1 VGDLRRVT
9 IIIRPRRRASFPMNK
24 AVTISGALV
33 CASGFAMFFL
43 VGLLRSETYRA
54 AIIIYEYSALVVGA
68 IGAGVFVIGLVARE
82 MALRDIDSEG
92 VARFYFRLALLNTI
106 SAALF
111 AAPVLDPRFEF
122 PILITRWPGIYMVV
136 AYTFFVLVGVFGM
149 LSWGVLFHLLPSIF
163 DRTSVRRFWLLVQIG
178 VTEVGVYALAIFM
191 FMGGYIGASLNYSG
205 AGDFIVGA
213 QMEVAVIP
221 SALGIFLV
229 TLGTLI
235 GVANVLIPRSR
246 T

>member
-1 VGDLRRVT
+1 
-9 IIIRPRRRASFPMNK
+9 MNK
-24 AVTISGALV
+24 IVTMTGALV

-43 VGLLRSETYRA
+43 VGLLHSETYRA
-54 AIIIYEYSALVVGA
+54 AIIIYEYSALVVSV
-68 IGAGVFVIGLVARE
+68 IGAGAAVVGV
-82 MALRDIDSEG
+82 MAHDAPIETIDAEG
-92 VARFYFRLALLNTI
+92 VARFYTRLALVNTI
-106 SAALF
+106 AAALF
-111 AAPVLDPRFEF
+111 AAPLLDPRLKF
-122 PILITRWPGIYMVV
+122 PILITQWPGIYMVV
-136 AYTFFVLVGVFGM
+136 AYTFFVLVGIFGM
-149 LSWGVLFHLLPSIF
+149 LCWGILFHLLPSMF
-163 DRTSVRRFWLLVQIG
+163 GRTSVRRFWLFAQVA

-191 FMGGYIGASLNYSG
+191 FLGGYIGASLNYSG

-235 GVANVLIPRSR
+235 GVFNVLIPKDR

>member
-1 VGDLRRVT
+1 
-9 IIIRPRRRASFPMNK
+9 MNK
-24 AVTISGALV
+24 AVTIAGALV

-43 VGLLRSETYRA
+43 VGLLHSETYRA
-54 AIIIYEYSALVVGA
+54 AIVIYQYSAIVVS
-68 IGAGVFVIGLVARE
+68 ILGAGALVAGVLARD
-82 MALRDIDSEG
+82 MPLRSVDSEG
-92 VARFYFRLALLNTI
+92 VARFYFRLALINTI

-111 AAPVLDPRFEF
+111 AAPLLDPQFKF

-149 LSWGVLFHLLPSIF
+149 LGWGVFFHLLPSMF
-163 DRTSVRRFWLLVQIG
+163 DRASVRRFWLVVQVA

-191 FMGGYIGASLNYSG
+191 FLGGYIGASLNYSG

-229 TLGTLI
+229 MLGTMI
-235 GVANVLIPRSR
+235 GVANILLAKSG

>member
-1 VGDLRRVT
+1 
-9 IIIRPRRRASFPMNK
+9 MNK
-24 AVTISGALV
+24 AVTITGALV

-43 VGLLRSETYRA
+43 VGLLHSETYRA
-54 AIIIYEYSALVVGA
+54 AILIYQYSALVVSV
-68 IGAGVFVIGLVARE
+68 IGAGGVVVGVVARDTP
-82 MALRDIDSEG
+82 LRTVDTEG
-92 VARFYFRLALLNTI
+92 VARLHFRLALINTI

-111 AAPVLDPRFEF
+111 AAPLLDPQLKF

-136 AYTFFVLVGVFGM
+136 AYTFFVLVGVVGM
-149 LSWGVLFHLLPSIF
+149 LCWGVFFHLLPSMF
-163 DRTSVRRFWLLVQIG
+163 DKASVRRFWLFAQVG

-191 FMGGYIGASLNYSG
+191 FLGGYIGASLNYSG
-205 AGDFIVGA
+205 AGDFIVGT

-229 TLGTLI
+229 MLGTLI
-235 GVANVLIPRSR
+235 GVANVLLARKG

>member
-1 VGDLRRVT
+1 MNKVVT
-9 IIIRPRRRASFPMNK
+9 ITGS
-24 AVTISGALV
+24 LV

-43 VGLLRSETYRA
+43 VGLLHSETYRA
-54 AIIIYEYSALVVGA
+54 AILIYRYSALVVSV
-68 IGAGVFVIGLVARE
+68 IGAGTTVVGVVARDTP
-82 MALRDIDSEG
+82 LRTIDTDG
-92 VARFYFRLALLNTI
+92 VARFYFRLALVNTI
-106 SAALF
+106 AAVLF
-111 AAPVLDPRFEF
+111 AAPLLDPQLKF

-136 AYTFFVLVGVFGM
+136 GYTFFVLVGIVGT
-149 LSWGVLFHLLPSIF
+149 LCWGVFFHLMPSMF
-163 DRTSVRRFWLLVQIG
+163 DRASVRRFWLLAQVA

-191 FMGGYIGASLNYSG
+191 FLGGYIGASLNYSG

-229 TLGTLI
+229 VLGTMI
-235 GVANVLIPRSR
+235 GVANVLLAKRA